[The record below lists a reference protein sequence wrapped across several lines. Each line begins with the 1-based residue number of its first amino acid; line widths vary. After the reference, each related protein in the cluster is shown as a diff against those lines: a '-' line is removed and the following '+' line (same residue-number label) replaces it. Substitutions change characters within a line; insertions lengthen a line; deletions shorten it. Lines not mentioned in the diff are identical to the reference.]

1 MKTLHSLTLILLSF
15 VAACVYAGNMNGGFD
30 TKNYPTVSF
39 IWHEHNPYEYEAS
52 SFRLSENNEEV
63 RFDLEEVSMQHPQE
77 ENAYVVLWEDMAA
90 YNEYHQFY
98 EFTKQVLQSFFS
110 NAPKSEDD
118 YFYIAAYNRTHANEN
133 TLHPLIEHFTNQQSD
148 LLQAVNNYRRSAE
161 KYTQFPS
168 QSDAFPALNEA
179 LDMLN
184 MRENKG
190 AKAIF
195 IFTVGHALENSATNS
210 VVAVRD
216 KSRELHIPIY
226 VIQYAAPYGQAQK
239 FWDLATSTYGLS
251 FSVNSVN
258 MQENVNLS
266 LMALNEMYYKA
277 ESRYYGRDYRFMYES
292 STIRGGD
299 AATLTIS
306 VNGVDNQVQMV
317 PPSHNILS
325 WVKAHLILSVICIVL
340 FIVLLVL
347 FIVLFQNHKASQARQ
362 MEALRLEQQQ
372 AAQQANA
379 AQQALEN
386 YKQEAKQQ
394 EIARQ
399 NEDLQKQLASIM
411 HAKNLFPHLYISE
424 NGKNSIYEI
433 CKPTTMIGRR
443 NDNDLILTND
453 AVSRLHAQIVFNGV
467 DFTLEDLK
475 STNGVFVN
483 GHVVSDMHPLKDQD
497 MINIGQAIITFKV

>member
-1 MKTLHSLTLILLSF
+1 MKTTRSFLLFFLSLFS
-15 VAACVYAGNMNGGFD
+15 ACVLAGNLNGGFNTND
-30 TKNYPTVSF
+30 YPKVSF
-39 IWHEHNPYEYEAS
+39 VWHEHNPHVYEAS
-52 SFRLSENNEEV
+52 SFKLLENNKDV
-63 RFDLEEVSMQHPQE
+63 RFDFEEVSLQHPEE

-90 YNEYHQFY
+90 YNEYHHFY

-118 YFYIAAYNRTHANEN
+118 YFYLAVYNRTRTDEN
-133 TLHPLIEHFTNQQSD
+133 TLRPLVERFTNQQSD
-148 LLQAVNNYRRSAE
+148 LLQAVNNYRRSIE
-161 KYTQFPS
+161 TFSQFPS

-195 IFTVGHALENSATNS
+195 IITVGHALENSATNS
-210 VVAVRD
+210 VVAVRE
-216 KSRELHIPIY
+216 KSKELHIPIY

-251 FSVNSVN
+251 LSVNSAK
-258 MQENVNLS
+258 MQENVDAS
-266 LMALNEMYYKA
+266 LMALNEMYRKA
-277 ESRYYGRDYRFMYES
+277 ETRYYGRDYQFTYES
-292 STIRGGD
+292 SMVRGGA

-306 VNGVDNQVQMV
+306 VNGVDSQVQMM

-325 WVKAHLILSVICIVL
+325 WIKAHLILSIICIVL
-340 FIVLLVL
+340 FIVLLVVG
-347 FIVLFQNHKASQARQ
+347 IVLFQKHKASQARQ
-362 MEALRLEQQQ
+362 MEALRQKQQQ
-372 AAQQANA
+372 AVQQANA

-386 YKQEAKQQ
+386 YKQETKQQ

-411 HAKNLFPHLYISE
+411 RAKNLYPHLYISE
-424 NGKNSIYEI
+424 NGKNSMYEI
-433 CKPTTMIGRR
+433 GKPTITIGRKS
-443 NDNDLILTND
+443 DNDLVLSNN

-467 DFTLEDLK
+467 DFTLEDMQ

-483 GHVVSDMHPLKDQD
+483 GQVVSSMRSLKDQD
-497 MINIGQAIITFKV
+497 MINIGQAIITFKI